1 MITQTTRCNKVM
13 LNQTDNSVYL
23 AKESKLIIQTFTK
36 GLSLLEKEKYICK
49 YIYIYMYI
57 YTHIYVHMHIFLKLC
72 VISTFYKLKKVF
84 LLENIRYFISGI
96 LWQVLEKYLI

>member
-1 MITQTTRCNKVM
+1 M

-36 GLSLLEKEKYICK
+36 GLSLLRKKN
-49 YIYIYMYI
+49 IYVNISIYMYI

-72 VISTFYKLKKVF
+72 VISAFYKLKKVF
-84 LLENIRYFISGI
+84 C
-96 LWQVLEKYLI
+96 